1 MYKKLFK
8 IFTKN
13 GFMNND
19 NDIEAENEKR
29 IT

>member
-13 GFMNND
+13 VFMNND
-19 NDIEAENEKR
+19 NDIEVENEKR